1 MFVDFDFFLCSC
13 DTTVMWM
20 ADSEEGPQLESQ
32 YMQIK
37 RIGDP
42 LQMLRYTLT
51 SIFSNTWP
59 ITILARVDSNNHS
72 STILLPLS
80 IFFELFILW
89 TVVCL
94 RITGGRETSPKSF
107 EHALRR
113 QQISQYPQKSLSISS
128 TPEALNRLGSRILG
142 IFHMI

>member
-51 SIFSNTWP
+51 SIFSNTWSN
-59 ITILARVDSNNHS
+59 TILARVDSNNHS
-72 STILLPLS
+72 STILLHFLYFLS
-80 IFFELFILW
+80 FLFCGQLF
-89 TVVCL
+89 VSVL
-94 RITGGRETSPKSF
+94 QGGQARN
-107 EHALRR
+107 H
-113 QQISQYPQKSLSISS
+113 SS
-128 TPEALNRLGSRILG
+128 MP
-142 IFHMI
+142 

>member
-37 RIGDP
+37 RIGDR

-89 TVVCL
+89 TVACL
-94 RITGGRETSPKSF
+94 RVMGGDKPEIV
-107 EHALRR
+107 HALRR
-113 QQISQYPQKSLSISS
+113 QQISQYHQKSLSISS
-128 TPEALNRLGSRILG
+128 TPEALNRLASRILG